1 MKRLL
6 LLGLIPI
13 AVTAAA
19 QTMDHSS
26 MPGMVMPGD
35 SQKPAKSSTKKP
47 APTTQKAPAQKA
59 ASPGKAPAI
68 APMDHSSMPGMK
80 MPAAK
85 PAAQDHTSMPGMA
98 MPPGQSMSG
107 MDLPAQPQKS
117 SSMPGMTMP
126 AGQPAMPD
134 HSSMP
139 GMKMP
144 AAGSG
149 SMPGMNMPPGQAMPD
164 HAAMPGMN
172 MNSPGHDMAAMGT
185 AEIPHGPPPPP
196 PQDRAADRFYAP
208 AAMAAAGAQLKT
220 EHGGEAISKVMV
232 SLAEYQVRDGKD
244 GFRWEGQGWYGGDI
258 NRFVL
263 KSEGEGTR
271 GEGVE
276 SAELQGLYSRAI
288 GVYTD
293 AQVGIRQDFEPHSRS
308 YATIGVQS
316 MLPYWFDV
324 EGALFLSTK
333 GELLGRLEGT
343 YDLLLTNRLILQP
356 RAELNFAAQST
367 AETRTGSGLSNAEL
381 GLRLRYEITREF
393 APYIGVSWDQQVGQT
408 ANYSRALGRDTGA
421 TSFVFGIRTF
431 F

>member
-47 APTTQKAPAQKA
+47 APTQKAPAQKA
-59 ASPGKAPAI
+59 ASPGKAPAM

-85 PAAQDHTSMPGMA
+85 PAAQDHSSMPGMA
-98 MPPGQSMSG
+98 MPPGKSMPG
-107 MDLPAQPQKS
+107 MDMPAQPQKS

-134 HSSMP
+134 H
-139 GMKMP
+139 
-144 AAGSG
+144 
-149 SMPGMNMPPGQAMPD
+149 
-164 HAAMPGMN
+164 AAMPGMN
-172 MNSPGHDMAAMGT
+172 MNSPGHDMASMGT

-208 AAMAAAGAQLKT
+208 AAMAAASNQLKT

-333 GELLGRLEGT
+333 GEFLGRLEGT

-356 RAELNFAAQST
+356 RAELNFAAQNT

-421 TSFVFGIRTF
+421 TTFVFGVRTF

>member
-1 MKRLL
+1 
-6 LLGLIPI
+6 
-13 AVTAAA
+13 
-19 QTMDHSS
+19 
-26 MPGMVMPGD
+26 
-35 SQKPAKSSTKKP
+35 
-47 APTTQKAPAQKA
+47 
-59 ASPGKAPAI
+59 
-68 APMDHSSMPGMK
+68 
-80 MPAAK
+80 
-85 PAAQDHTSMPGMA
+85 MPGMA
-98 MPPGQSMSG
+98 MPAGHSMPG
-107 MDLPAQPQKS
+107 MDMPAQPQKP

-126 AGQPAMPD
+126 AGPPAMPD

-149 SMPGMNMPPGQAMPD
+149 SMPGMNMPSGQTMPD

-276 SAELQGLYSRAI
+276 SAELQGLYSRAV

-293 AQVGIRQDFEPHSRS
+293 AQIGIRQDFEPHSRS

-333 GELLGRLEGT
+333 GEFLGRLEGT

-356 RAELNFAAQST
+356 RAELNFAAQNT

-421 TSFVFGIRTF
+421 TSFVFGVRTF